1 MIAEQYGDDQ
11 ELQLEVDFRMP
22 RIHFGLT
29 DKDMTGVVTLKLGI
43 KLYGN
48 QNYIIYD
55 EIDIHT
61 AGDMEILEEVL
72 IGNMAD
78 LTVDRA
84 KLSDTTRTKPI
95 YDTMDVTE
103 EQYAAFWTY
112 AEGAARRW

>member
-1 MIAEQYGDDQ
+1 
-11 ELQLEVDFRMP
+11 MP
-22 RIHFGLT
+22 RVHFGLT
-29 DKDMTGVVTLKLGI
+29 ETDMTGVVTLKLGI

-61 AGDMEILEEVL
+61 AGDMEIMEEVL
-72 IGNMAD
+72 IGNIAE